1 MIDRLPRMKLMTISI
16 AGDNIFV
23 CLAAMLTFATSLV
36 IHDSNA
42 LWGLLGGMLACSVI
56 GQFFAN
62 TGCMALEKDWVP
74 VIAGEKGS
82 GDIRPM
88 GEGVGEDDVEVKK
101 SLAILNSSLRR
112 IDLTCKFL
120 APMAFGVMLQF
131 LPYKTDRKIQ
141 IGSSV
146 ILVWN
151 LATLVPELLLARSI
165 YNDVPELANRP
176 GNQVQRS
183 SQISSKQAHGCTSIP
198 LLGGL
203 IEGWDTWLSSSV
215 MGLSLGYTM
224 LYATVLSPGPL
235 LTAYLKTVGIPEGL
249 VGASM
254 GLGAVFGLVGTVIFR
269 PLASCM
275 PLAGVGFVTIWLWCA
290 FLAPCAL
297 VALISDGLGA
307 SMDTQQ
313 RGYVIL
319 ICVTVGRM
327 WLWAFDLAET
337 QLLQQMLPESQRGR
351 VSAAQ
356 SSLGTLFTLCVY
368 GLSVAFHNPSQFW
381 ILVCVSFGFVLL
393 GSVVTSIWT
402 CCCALPSNK
411 DTFEVQFLE
420 LHDNDGDYICDYD
433 PNIEED
439 FENEIFEEVKRNR
452 FTDPDMDDEV
462 ESI

>member
-1 MIDRLPRMKLMTISI
+1 MKLMTISI

-88 GEGVGEDDVEVKK
+88 GEGDREDDVEVKK

-319 ICVTVGRM
+319 ICVTVSAVVHNTILAPACPHCPTISLGGANVVVGVRPRRNSASTADAPRIATRPSFSRSIIVGDTVHSVRVRALCSVPQSVAVLDSGVRK
-327 WLWAFDLAET
+327 LWVRAPRLSRYIHMDLLLCSA
-337 QLLQQMLPESQRGR
+337 LQQRYIR
-351 VSAAQ
+351 
-356 SSLGTLFTLCVY
+356 
-368 GLSVAFHNPSQFW
+368 
-381 ILVCVSFGFVLL
+381 
-393 GSVVTSIWT
+393 GSVPRAPRQRWR
-402 CCCALPSNK
+402 L
-411 DTFEVQFLE
+411 
-420 LHDNDGDYICDYD
+420 Y
-433 PNIEED
+433 
-439 FENEIFEEVKRNR
+439 
-452 FTDPDMDDEV
+452 M
-462 ESI
+462 